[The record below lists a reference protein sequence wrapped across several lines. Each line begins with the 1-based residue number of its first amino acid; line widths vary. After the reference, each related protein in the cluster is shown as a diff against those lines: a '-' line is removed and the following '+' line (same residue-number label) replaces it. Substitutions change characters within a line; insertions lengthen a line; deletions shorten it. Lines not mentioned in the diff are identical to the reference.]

1 MNTATFLDP
10 CFKDSFT
17 TLKEEVKLHLVDNM
31 QGLQQTQRVP
41 SLQTSPSSATQP
53 TKKSR
58 TDLRG
63 LLSNI
68 QGERKKQ
75 HGDDTPTASTD
86 ENPECRLRNELTL
99 YETMPEQSAEKDPL
113 TWWKTHESTLPH
125 LAHAAKKYL
134 CIAASSCASER
145 VFCTSG
151 LICSPRRARLTEEH
165 IDMLVFVAKNL
176 QTAKQIQAG
185 VTTST

>member
-1 MNTATFLDP
+1 
-10 CFKDSFT
+10 
-17 TLKEEVKLHLVDNM
+17 
-31 QGLQQTQRVP
+31 
-41 SLQTSPSSATQP
+41 
-53 TKKSR
+53 
-58 TDLRG
+58 
-63 LLSNI
+63 
-68 QGERKKQ
+68 
-75 HGDDTPTASTD
+75 
-86 ENPECRLRNELTL
+86 
-99 YETMPEQSAEKDPL
+99 MPEQSAEKDPL

-145 VFCTSG
+145 VFSTSG